1 MATPGV
7 SFLTLSRLLASSF
20 GFASS
25 LAGSFPPPEAEE
37 LCACVGIALWERVA
51 QASRN
56 ITMNPGKKPNRGSR
70 FTAPSLIPDL
80 PERPRGRTK
89 VDFNHCCFVKQE
101 QLLNVFQKNCQSFVN
116 QGSLRSK
123 SL

>member
-1 MATPGV
+1 MCSPPFGLIATPGV

-37 LCACVGIALWERVA
+37 LCAWVGIALRERVA

-70 FTAPSLIPDL
+70 FTATALVPDL
-80 PERPRGRTK
+80 PGRPGGRTNE
-89 VDFNHCCFVKQE
+89 VVNRCGFLTQE
-101 QLLNVFQKNCQSFVN
+101 Q
-116 QGSLRSK
+116 
-123 SL
+123 

>member
-1 MATPGV
+1 MCSPRFGLMATPGV

-37 LCACVGIALWERVA
+37 LCAWVGIALRERVA

-56 ITMNPGKKPNRGSR
+56 ITMKPGKKPNRGSLV
-70 FTAPSLIPDL
+70 TATPLVPDL
-80 PERPRGRTK
+80 PEAPPGSTNG
-89 VDFNHCCFVKQE
+89 DFNAGSVLRRE
-101 QLLNVFQKNCQSFVN
+101 RLLS
-116 QGSLRSK
+116 
-123 SL
+123 